1 MFNSKLMKKIALKS
15 FGTTIALILVL
26 SVFSSCADEDYVNA
40 IPGNCTALVSVDAS
54 ALLDGKTDGFIN
66 DFFNTD
72 DVSDCGIDWSSKLYL
87 FETVEGNIGLAAKV
101 DDDGKLNEWLGKLSN
116 DGYCKA
122 VSEYNGYKFTV
133 VKDSWVTGFSSGALV
148 VLGPTLPSQNAEVKR
163 QIVNLLEQGEDTGV
177 KDTRMFAKLDSI
189 MAPVAVVAQANAL
202 PDKFA
207 AMFSVGAPKDADVSQ
222 VMISAGIENSDDC
235 FVVYGETFSFNKA
248 LDAQL
253 KDSRKIFRPI
263 TETYTGNV
271 PDTAAMGVFMNV
283 DGRQL
288 INVLHSNKTFQALLA
303 GVNTAI
309 DMDNIIKSI
318 DGDVAFVLP
327 EYAKKHTYI
336 QMCAKLRSKDFL
348 EDIDYWKKS
357 CPVGSKIVNWDVDAY
372 SYVNDGMSYFFG
384 VTKDL
389 QFYSGS
395 TESYAR
401 NILSKAADPL
411 SAEIQSLIKGNRLAL
426 FINVN
431 SFVSHDG
438 IGKLIK
444 SFIGGKETVLY
455 IME

>member
-1 MFNSKLMKKIALKS
+1 MKKIAFKS

-40 IPGNCTALVSVDAS
+40 IPGDCTALASVDAS
-54 ALLDGKTDGFIN
+54 ALLDGNTDGFIN
-66 DFFNTD
+66 DFLNTD

-87 FETVEGNIGLAAKV
+87 FETVEGNIGLTAKV
-101 DDDGKLNEWLGKLSN
+101 WDDGKLCEWLDKLSN

-133 VKDSWVTGFSSGALV
+133 IKNSWVTGFSSDAMV
-148 VLGPTLPSQNAEVKR
+148 VLGPTLPAQNVEVKR
-163 QIVNLLEQGEDTGV
+163 RIVNLLEQNEDKGV

-207 AMFSVGAPKDADVSQ
+207 AMFSVGAPKDADASQ
-222 VMISAGIENSDDC
+222 VMISAGIENADDC
-235 FVVYGETFSFNKA
+235 FVVRGETFSFNKM
-248 LDAQL
+248 LDEQL
-253 KDSRKIFRPI
+253 KSSRKIFRPI
-263 TETYTGNV
+263 TDKYTGNV

-283 DGRQL
+283 DGQQF

-303 GVNTAI
+303 GVNMAI

-327 EYAKKHTYI
+327 EPAKRHTYI

-348 EDIDYWKKS
+348 NDVDYWKKS
-357 CPVGSKIVNWDVDAY
+357 CPVGGKIVNWDDDAY
-372 SYVNDGMSYFFG
+372 CYVNDDMTYFFG

-395 TESYAR
+395 TDSYAK
-401 NILSKAADPL
+401 NILSKTSDPL
-411 SAEIQSLIKGNRLAL
+411 STEIRSLIKGKRLAM

-431 SFVSHDG
+431 SFVSQDG
-438 IGKLIK
+438 IGRFIK
-444 SFIGGKETVLY
+444 SLIGEKETVLY